1 MAMLPPV
8 IATVTQIAPTTSSS
22 EHRDTRGSRGREN
35 RSSTSDIG
43 KSAMTVNHT
52 IENLRHSDI
61 RDTAGIWHAHLGCY
75 NQVCARARIYQ

>member
-43 KSAMTVNHT
+43 KSAMTANQT
-52 IENLRHSDI
+52 IENLRHSE
-61 RDTAGIWHAHLGCY
+61 
-75 NQVCARARIYQ
+75 